1 MRILCKTYNVSDI
14 INVVE
19 KDPISGGLPFCRY
32 LFLPKIPKNV
42 NFGGAGLYACFYRKR
57 LLYIGKYQGVKD
69 SFSAGD
75 IVKMRWVKHIGT
87 FTMQARNLGFSKKA
101 LSTVLEAVTTGEYAD
116 LKIPEE
122 VRKGFLVSNYHM
134 LQRETGCMTTFQRF
148 LVAMEVWHGA
158 KQPGG
163 PPNLNDFDF
172 VYSRIEGDISTVKAR
187 EIVTSAE
194 NYTLERV
201 HPPGNTI
208 ANRNLTANLDRSEA
222 EKLFEKALM
231 SQVSGPILHSDN
243 SEKIVVSSKNST
255 YYLEPEEDMTL
266 FEQSLEEAPEFTR
279 EFVEQV
285 QIHFTSVQDAD
296 VEFTNTPDMRIRKLL
311 PNTTR
316 GFRNCMRFTWQSSN
330 NRFLMYSRLSDI
342 ELKSFGLSLDRITS
356 DTLPHATFISDQMVK
371 EHINSII
378 AAISKAHSS
387 FDP

>member
-1 MRILCKTYNVSDI
+1 MPKEGHKSIKSLPNETLLLLVELQSRHLKSQLIQPKTCATRRS
-14 INVVE
+14 
-19 KDPISGGLPFCRY
+19 
-32 LFLPKIPKNV
+32 
-42 NFGGAGLYACFYRKR
+42 
-57 LLYIGKYQGVKD
+57 
-69 SFSAGD
+69 
-75 IVKMRWVKHIGT
+75 H
-87 FTMQARNLGFSKKA
+87 SKKA
-101 LSTVLEAVTTGEYAD
+101 LSTVLEAVITGEYAD

-134 LQRETGCMTTFQRF
+134 LQRETGGMTTFQRF
-148 LVAMEVWHGA
+148 LVALEVWHGA

-172 VYSRIEGDISTVKAR
+172 VYSRIEGDISTVQAR

-194 NYTLERV
+194 NHTLERV

-208 ANRNLTANLDRSEA
+208 TNRNLTANSDLSEV

-243 SEKIVVSSKNST
+243 SEKIAASSKNST
-255 YYLEPEEDMTL
+255 NYLEPEEDMTL

-279 EFVEQV
+279 AFVEQV
-285 QIHFTSVQDAD
+285 QIHFSSVQDAD

-342 ELKSFGLSLDRITS
+342 ELKSFGLSLNRIGS
-356 DTLPHATFISDQMVK
+356 DTLPNITFIGDELVK

-378 AAISKAHSS
+378 AAISTAHSS